1 MRIWSARFVDLN
13 WSIYISLVLFEDGRG
28 NLLFTGCAY
37 CFLVEFIVLL
47 LLSYGSLV
55 LCLLFLATLESLF
68 VSGRVLNFEVLASF
82 YDFLVAL
89 LRRHDGGMDLDGRK
103 DREWN
108 VVRVSSWLQ
117 SVEGE
122 ITVGLVVRAARR

>member
-13 WSIYISLVLFEDGRG
+13 VDIYQSCALEIGRED
-28 NLLFTGCAY
+28 LLFTSCTY
-37 CFLVEFIVLL
+37 RLLVEFIVLL

-82 YDFLVAL
+82 YDFFVGL
-89 LRRHDGGMDLDGRK
+89 LRRHDGGIDLDDRK
-103 DREWN
+103 DRGWN

-117 SVEGE
+117 SVERKSQNE
-122 ITVGLVVRAARR
+122 LVVRAARR